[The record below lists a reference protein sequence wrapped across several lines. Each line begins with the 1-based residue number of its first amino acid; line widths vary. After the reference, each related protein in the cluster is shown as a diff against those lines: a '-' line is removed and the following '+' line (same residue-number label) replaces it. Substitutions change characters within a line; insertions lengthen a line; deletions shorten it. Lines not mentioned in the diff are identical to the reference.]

1 MVVDARA
8 GGVLV
13 ERPSIEVLACDA
25 HAERASQWQQEV
37 DASAL
42 QEVVR
47 AHAVEGVEVTALVE
61 ERRERAIVPREDG
74 GHAKVRSRAVVVIA
88 RPLGNALTR
97 VSGLL
102 LLLRD
107 FGQAERERID
117 GAEDGQA
124 APAQHPEPGRGRQV
138 LREPECALEGL
149 GSGGV
154 GVVLLEVVALHDAEL
169 DLVVLQRLSEQPPAH
184 SGFAQGRSAAEAQP
198 HREGVVGCSAV
209 SLVRIPVD
217 RVHLQ
222 EWLCRSP

>member
-1 MVVDARA
+1 MR

-13 ERPSIEVLACDA
+13 ERPSIEVLAGDA
-25 HAERASQWQQEV
+25 QAERASQWQQEV

-74 GHAKVRSRAVVVIA
+74 GHAKVRSRSVVVIA

-97 VSGLL
+97 VSGL

-124 APAQHPEPGRGRQV
+124 APAQHPKPGRGRQV
-138 LREPECALEGL
+138 LCEPECALEGL

-154 GVVLLEVVALHDAEL
+154 GVVFLEVVTLHDTEL
-169 DLVVLQRLSEQPPAH
+169 DLVVLQGLSEQPPAH
-184 SGFAQGRSAAEAQP
+184 SGFAQARSAAEAQP
-198 HREGVVGCSAV
+198 HRECVVGCSAV

-222 EWLCRSP
+222 EWLCGPP